1 MKIILIKAK
10 INDITSTTTIKSII
24 LSVLFFIVKD
34 LSIYE
39 VLLAVIDK
47 APYIHLP

>member
-1 MKIILIKAK
+1 MILIKAYT
-10 INDITSTTTIKSII
+10 IDITNQKTIKSII
-24 LSVLFFIVKD
+24 LSILFFIVKD
-34 LSIYE
+34 LSTYE